1 MLVLSVFLKVLL
13 SLFFILE
20 LNDGQNSFTLLILSL
35 KIADGIA
42 YSLNVTDFVHI
53 SFKIADYV
61 YISFCIFYVL
71 LFNQCFDSAFA

>member
-1 MLVLSVFLKVLL
+1 M
-13 SLFFILE
+13 I
-20 LNDGQNSFTLLILSL
+20 GQNFFMLLILSL
-35 KIADGIA
+35 TVADGIS
-42 YSLNVTDFVHI
+42 YSLNITDFVHI